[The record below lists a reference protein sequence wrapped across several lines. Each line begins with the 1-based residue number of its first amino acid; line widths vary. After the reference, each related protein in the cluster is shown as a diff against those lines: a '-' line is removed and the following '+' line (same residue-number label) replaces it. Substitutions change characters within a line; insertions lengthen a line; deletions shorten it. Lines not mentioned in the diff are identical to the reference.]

1 MTKFQH
7 AIAHIFLFLFLPKA
21 FQQRYTERK
30 LKHIQMI
37 DPEII
42 VDVENVETIYSDLLK
57 YLASQ
62 PMKEIV
68 IDKNPFKTDAEN
80 LLSDF
85 NKVTQDFIVV
95 NKKVREEHYVL
106 L

>member
-1 MTKFQH
+1 
-7 AIAHIFLFLFLPKA
+7 
-21 FQQRYTERK
+21 
-30 LKHIQMI
+30 MI

-42 VDVENVETIYSDLLK
+42 VDVENVETIYSDFLK

-68 IDKNPFKTDAEN
+68 IDKNPFKTDADN

-85 NKVTQDFIVV
+85 NKVTQDIVV
-95 NKKVREEHYVL
+95 VEKRIRKELQGV
-106 L
+106 